1 MGETARF
8 EQICASARRHSLGRR
23 AARPSLIADTS
34 GATAIEYALMVGLI
48 ALAIIGA
55 LTFVAGGNG
64 GMWTRVQ
71 TEVTSAMSGE
81 GG

>member
-1 MGETARF
+1 M
-8 EQICASARRHSLGRR
+8 
-23 AARPSLIADTS
+23 ADTS

-64 GMWTRVQ
+64 GMWTHVQ